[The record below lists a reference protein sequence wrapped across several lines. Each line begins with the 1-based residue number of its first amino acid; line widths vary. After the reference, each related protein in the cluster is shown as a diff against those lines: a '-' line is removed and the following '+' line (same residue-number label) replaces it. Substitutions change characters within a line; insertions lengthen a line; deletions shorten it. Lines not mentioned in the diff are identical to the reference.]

1 MKNLVLALTM
11 ILAMAQVKAQD
22 SIPSSRLLLD
32 FPVIDYPFLKY
43 AAEMSANKRLHL
55 PAGSGSNPQAK
66 DYLRSYENLSMPQA
80 LAITKDLHSVNYYFN
95 NKLWDQWI
103 KPVNPKKKLLNRVAA
118 HASAGVID
126 YAMAYQLMILGPVW
140 LHEEYHRSGLTLQ
153 GISSHNDTYYRFGNS
168 EDAGGSISAVRD
180 EDMARFKIRAPQEM
194 VRSFSAGIESQ
205 YELVRE
211 LRKDNFFRNTRY
223 PNAVMNILIT
233 KEAVSY
239 VNAFLR
245 KDYDAS
251 IDSMNKHGELVADRD
266 FVGWDFTGW
275 VYDLF
280 RPNEDYYA
288 RGVHPNGVGVDR
300 AIKASRLNA
309 EEYNYLKK
317 MAKLQYINFLS
328 PAMIGID
335 RIPLKNGS
343 SFSFAARHTLN
354 SFGYD
359 LGLDL
364 FGNWKGSQW
373 FIGLH
378 GYRNL
383 EIFLPGIELE
393 KRYVKANLLGK
404 EMNVN
409 TRAMIWLQPK
419 GQEFKTRSAQP
430 GGLLQVRLSIPMG
443 KAFSFYSELEGK
455 TEGWVA
461 GNPYLE
467 KNFGGRMGVS
477 LDILR

>member
-1 MKNLVLALTM
+1 MKHLALALTL
-11 ILAMAQVKAQD
+11 ILAMVQVKAQD
-22 SIPSSRLLLD
+22 TIPSSRLILD
-32 FPVIDYPFLKY
+32 FSVLDYPFLKY
-43 AAEMSANKRLHL
+43 AAEMTANKRLQI
-55 PAGSGSNPQAK
+55 PAGTSVSPQAK

-80 LAITKDLHSVNYYFN
+80 LALTKDLHSVNYYFN
-95 NKLWDQWI
+95 NRLWDQWI
-103 KPVNPKKKLLNRVAA
+103 KPVNQKKKLLNRVAA
-118 HASAGVID
+118 HASAGAID

-140 LHEEYHRSGLTLQ
+140 LHEEYHRSGLTLH

-180 EDMARFKIRAPQEM
+180 EDMARFKSRAPQEM

-211 LRKDNFFRNTRY
+211 FRKDNFFRNTRY

-300 AIKASRLNA
+300 AIKASRLNT

-317 MAKLQYINFLS
+317 MAKMQYINFLS

-335 RIPLKNGS
+335 KIPLKNGS

-364 FGNWKGSQW
+364 FGNWKSSQW
-373 FIGLH
+373 FLGLH
-378 GYRNL
+378 GYRNH
-383 EIFLPGIELE
+383 EIFLPGVEVE
-393 KRYVKANLLGK
+393 KRDLKYRLLGK
-404 EMNVN
+404 EVSLNA
-409 TRAMIWLQPK
+409 RAMVWLQPEDQK
-419 GQEFKTRSAQP
+419 FKTSSAQA
-430 GGLLQVRLSIPMG
+430 GGLLQMRLSIPVG
-443 KAFSFYSELEGK
+443 QSFSFYTELEGK

-461 GNPYLE
+461 GNPYL
-467 KNFGGRMGVS
+467 KQNAGGRLGFS
-477 LDILR
+477 LDIRR

>member
-1 MKNLVLALTM
+1 MRQLILSIFLVLSL
-11 ILAMAQVKAQD
+11 LNLNAQD
-22 SIPSSRLLLD
+22 SVPSARLILD
-32 FPVIDYPFLKY
+32 FPLVDYPFLKY
-43 AAEMSANKRLHL
+43 AAEMAANKRLQV
-55 PAGSGSNPQAK
+55 PAGSGVNTQAK

-80 LAITKDLHSVNYYFN
+80 LALTKDLHSVNYYFN
-95 NKLWDQWI
+95 NRLWDKWI
-103 KPVNPKKKLLNRVAA
+103 KPVNLKKKLLNRVAA

-140 LHEEYHRSGLTLQ
+140 LHEEYHRSGLTLH

-168 EDAGGSISAVRD
+168 QDAGGSISAVRD
-180 EDMARFKIRAPQEM
+180 EDMARFKKRAPQEM

-211 LRKDNFFRNTRY
+211 MRKDNFFKNTRY

-233 KEAVSY
+233 KEAVDY
-239 VNAFLR
+239 VNAFKR

-251 IDSMNKHGELVADRD
+251 IDSMNKYGEAIADRD

-280 RPNEDYYA
+280 RPYEDYEA
-288 RGVHPNGVGVDR
+288 RGVHPSGLGVDR
-300 AIKASRLNA
+300 AIKASRLNP
-309 EEYNYLKK
+309 EEYSYLKK
-317 MAKLQYINFLS
+317 LARLQYLNFLS

-335 RIPLKNGS
+335 RIPLKNGN

-378 GYRNL
+378 GYRNHD
-383 EIFLPGIELE
+383 IFLPGIEIE
-393 KRYVKANLLGK
+393 KRSLNSKILGK
-404 EMNVN
+404 EIALNA
-409 TRAMIWLQPK
+409 RAMLWLQPK
-419 GQEFKTRSAQP
+419 NQEFRTRSAQA
-430 GGLLQVRLSIPMG
+430 GGLLQVRLSIPVG
-443 KAFSFYSELEGK
+443 KTFSFYTELEGK

-467 KNFGGRMGVS
+467 NNAGGRFGISMDLV
-477 LDILR
+477 R